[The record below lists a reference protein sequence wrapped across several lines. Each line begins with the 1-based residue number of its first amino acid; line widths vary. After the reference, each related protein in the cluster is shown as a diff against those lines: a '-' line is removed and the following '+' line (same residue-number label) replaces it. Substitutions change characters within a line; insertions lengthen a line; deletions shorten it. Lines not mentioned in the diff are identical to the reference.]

1 MSALMED
8 MADLSRFGV
17 DGEGVTRLA
26 WSPALEEA
34 LDWCA
39 GRMRAAGLAVD
50 RDEAGNL
57 IGRWETGCG
66 RAVVAGSHLDTVP
79 SGGRFDGALGVL
91 AAIDAVRALRAAG
104 HRPASPIWVAAFMDE
119 EGVRFGTSMLGSR
132 AFAGE
137 TLDRPEAR
145 RDGDGVSLA
154 EAMRALGREPTELPA
169 ARRIG
174 EVAAYLELHI
184 EQGPALERAGA
195 EIGIVTAIA
204 GMLGLEVSFT
214 GSSRH
219 AGTTPMELRRD
230 ALVGAARLI
239 GELRQAARDAGD
251 FVATVGV
258 VRVWPGASNVVP
270 GTATLS
276 IDLRG
281 ADDAV
286 LSRAEAAAR
295 SLVREVA
302 AAEELAA
309 DVRELYRNPPLR
321 LDTEL
326 IEVLEVSAREA
337 GAEPLRLMSG
347 AGHDAMVI
355 GRHVPAGMLFVPSRD
370 GVSHS
375 PYELTDDRLCELGA
389 AVLAGALRRLT
400 GEDNDD
406 GKRGGR

>member
-8 MADLSRFGV
+8 MVELSRFGD

-26 WSPALEEA
+26 WTPVLEEA

-39 GRMRAAGLAVD
+39 GRMRAAGLVVE

-57 IGRWETGCG
+57 IGRWETGRG

-91 AAIDAVRALRAAG
+91 AAIDAVRALRDAG
-104 HRPASPIWVAAFMDE
+104 YRPARPIWVAAFMDE

-137 TLDRPEAR
+137 PLDWPEAR

-154 EAMRALGREPTELPA
+154 EAIRALGREPAEIPA

-174 EVAAYLELHI
+174 DVAAYLELHI
-184 EQGPALERAGA
+184 EQGPTLERAGA

-204 GMLGLEVSFT
+204 GMLGLEVTFT

-219 AGTTPMELRRD
+219 AGTTPMKLRRD

-239 GELRQAARDAGD
+239 GELRQAAHDAGD

-258 VRVWPGASNVVP
+258 VRAWPGASNVVP

-302 AAEELAA
+302 AGEGLEAET
-309 DVRELYRNPPLR
+309 RELYRNPPLR
-321 LDTEL
+321 LDRDL
-326 IEVLEVSAREA
+326 IDVLEAAAREA
-337 GAEPLRLMSG
+337 GAEPLRLASG

-375 PYELTDDRLCELGA
+375 PQELTDDRLCELGA

-400 GEDNDD
+400 GEEKDD
-406 GKRGGR
+406 KKLGGR